1 MSGRARID
9 NETGFL
15 LHSYPWRETSLIVEI
30 FSRDFGRVPMVAKGA
45 RRQGSVLRGALM
57 AFQPLELT
65 WSGKAEVKNLHSA
78 AWQGGQPLL
87 GGVGLLC
94 GYYLNELL
102 LRLLPREDAHP
113 ALFDAYAGTLA
124 RLAAGLAHEP
134 LLRAFELDLLR
145 ELGYAPTLTHD
156 ADSGEAIHAG
166 SDYLFVL
173 ERGLIEAPPMASV
186 PADLVVLPGHVLL
199 AMAAGDFSS
208 AEILSHAKGLMRRL
222 IHYHLG
228 GQALESRRILMELQ
242 AL

>member
-1 MSGRARID
+1 MSSRSRID

-45 RRQGSVLRGALM
+45 RRQGSALRGSLM

-65 WSGKAEVKNLHSA
+65 WSGKAEVKNLHGAS
-78 AWQGGQPLL
+78 WQGGQALL

-102 LRLLPREDAHP
+102 LRLLAREDAHP
-113 ALFDAYAGTLA
+113 ELFDAYAGTLA
-124 RLAAGLAHEP
+124 RLAAGEAHEP
-134 LLRAFELDLLR
+134 LLRAFEFDLLR
-145 ELGYAPTLTHD
+145 ELGYAPTLTHE
-156 ADSGEAIHAG
+156 ADSGAPILSGA
-166 SDYLFVL
+166 SYLFVP
-173 ERGLIEAPPMASV
+173 ERGLIEV
-186 PADLVVLPGHVLL
+186 ADSEALAGEPTLLPGRALL
-199 AMAAGDFSS
+199 AMAAGDYST
-208 AEILSHAKGLMRRL
+208 AETLSHAKGLMRRL